1 MGFCGREERESLSF
15 DIESLT
21 ERRKITKLNIEIET
35 TPKIKS

>member
-1 MGFCGREERESLSF
+1 MG
-15 DIESLT
+15 IEPLT

>member
-1 MGFCGREERESLSF
+1 MG
-15 DIESLT
+15 ESLT